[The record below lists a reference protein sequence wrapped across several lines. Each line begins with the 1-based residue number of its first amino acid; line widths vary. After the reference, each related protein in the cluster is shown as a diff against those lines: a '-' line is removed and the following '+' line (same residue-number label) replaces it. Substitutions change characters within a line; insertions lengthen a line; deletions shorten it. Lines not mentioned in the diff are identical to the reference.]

1 MVTKDDL
8 YSEVLRQN
16 AEIRELKE
24 HLAIMYVDAANA
36 EWKLNST
43 LDVLAEVLP
52 VDSQE
57 GTD

>member
-1 MVTKDDL
+1 MVNKDEL
-8 YSEVLRQN
+8 YAEILRQY

-24 HLAIMYVDAANA
+24 HLAIVYV
-36 EWKLNST
+36 ELSNSEKK
-43 LDVLAEVLP
+43 VFKP

>member
-8 YSEVLRQN
+8 YAEVLRQN
-16 AEIRELKE
+16 EEIRELKE
-24 HLAIMYVDAANA
+24 HLAIVYL
-36 EWKLNST
+36 ELSNSEKK
-43 LDVLAEVLP
+43 VFKP